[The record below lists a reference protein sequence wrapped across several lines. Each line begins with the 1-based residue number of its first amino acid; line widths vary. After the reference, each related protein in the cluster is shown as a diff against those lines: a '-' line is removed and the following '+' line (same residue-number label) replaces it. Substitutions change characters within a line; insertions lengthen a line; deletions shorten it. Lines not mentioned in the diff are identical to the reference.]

1 VLLHLATPLGELYTF
16 EYVTPSKTTT
26 QVVEHVMFCAQTIPR
41 FMGKIFLW
49 AFEGQFQRDAP
60 IWETKKYLPRPV
72 ISKADGPI
80 LAFRRWYSQFYS
92 PSSVSFSDALAR
104 ESMMDW

>member
-1 VLLHLATPLGELYTF
+1 
-16 EYVTPSKTTT
+16 
-26 QVVEHVMFCAQTIPR
+26 MFCAPTIPR

-49 AFEGQFQRDAP
+49 SLESQFQRDAP
-60 IWETKKYLPRPV
+60 IWETKKFLPRPQ

-80 LAFRRWYSQFYS
+80 LSFRRWYTQFYS